1 MQVEGATFAIVGA
14 LDAFP
19 RRLAARAIAARGGT
33 LHRIASGKTKFLV
46 LGQRMAEGWSA
57 AKITHRIER
66 ARKAGATPISENAF
80 LRLLALAKE
89 PEAARQISG
98 RSLIDQSG
106 LDAEAFE
113 HLRLFDAF
121 EFSEEPF
128 GFRDLV
134 SAKQYRRL
142 IGDGLDWLG
151 LVRAVRSGRSAS
163 SGGSLANVR
172 LERSSWNDVLMRDGS
187 ALTELSGQHLL
198 ALPAEDS
205 LSADELFDEAQDAEE
220 AEDWARARPLY
231 QKAHA
236 IEPSDPVIVF
246 NLSHALLKLGEW
258 QEARSYL
265 TKVLQLDPNYAEA
278 WYNLASIAR
287 DQNDGEA
294 ARRYL
299 SKAIAADPLYPD
311 PVYNLALLEF
321 DSGAYDEAARL
332 WERYRELDPDS
343 DWGKK
348 ARQGLQ
354 LIGLMANQP
363 GAKIDRKVA
372 EQLHVGR

>member
-1 MQVEGATFAIVGA
+1 MQVEGTTFAIVGA

-19 RRLAARAIAARGGT
+19 RRLAARAILARGGT
-33 LHRIASGKTKFLV
+33 LHRTPSGKTRFLV
-46 LGQRMAEGWSA
+46 LGHRMADGRTA
-57 AKITHRIER
+57 AKITHTIER
-66 ARKAGATPISENAF
+66 SRKAGATPISENAF
-80 LRLLALAKE
+80 LRQLGLAKE
-89 PEAARQISG
+89 PEAARQIAS
-98 RSLIDQSG
+98 RSLVDQSG
-106 LDAEAFE
+106 LDGETFD

-134 SAKQYRRL
+134 AAKQYRRL

-151 LVRAVRSGRSAS
+151 LVRAVLSGRSGS
-163 SGGSLANVR
+163 SGSLANVR
-172 LERSSWNDVLMRDGS
+172 LERSSWNDVLMRDGP

-198 ALPAEDS
+198 ALPAEGK
-205 LSADELFDEAQDAEE
+205 LSADELFDEAQEAEE

-258 QEARSYL
+258 QEARRYL
-265 TKVLQLDPNYAEA
+265 TKVLQLDPAYAEA

-287 DQNDGEA
+287 DQNDSDT

-321 DSGAYDEAARL
+321 DAGAFDEAARL
-332 WERYRELDPDS
+332 WEKYRELDPDS
-343 DWGKK
+343 EWGKK